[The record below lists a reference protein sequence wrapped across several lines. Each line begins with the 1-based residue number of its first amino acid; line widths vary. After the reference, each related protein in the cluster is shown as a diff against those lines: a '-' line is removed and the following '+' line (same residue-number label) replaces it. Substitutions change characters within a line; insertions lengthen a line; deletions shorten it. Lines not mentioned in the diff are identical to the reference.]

1 MQPEKTQAY
10 LLLHNIRSAQN
21 VGAIFR
27 TAEAIGMTK
36 IFLTGYTPAPIDRF
50 GRKRKDIAKSAL
62 GAEDIIDWVSVEDP
76 MSVIS
81 DLKVEGFSI
90 ISIEQD
96 ERAVDYKQ
104 YAPTEK
110 CCFIVGNEVEGISKD
125 ILEISD
131 SIIEIPMTGKKESL
145 NVSVATGVALF
156 RVLNK

>member
-1 MQPEKTQAY
+1 MQPEEIQAY

-27 TAEAIGMTK
+27 TAEAVGITK

-76 MSVIS
+76 MFVIS
-81 DLKVEGFSI
+81 DLKAEGFVV

-96 ERAVDYKQ
+96 RRAVDYKKFIT
-104 YAPTEK
+104 PKK
-110 CCFIVGNEVEGISKD
+110 CCFIVGNEVDGIEKE
-125 ILEISD
+125 ILDASD
-131 SIIEIPMTGKKESL
+131 TIIEIPMAGKKESL
-145 NVSVATGVALF
+145 NVSVAIGVALF